1 MMTKRINKAITLLSY
16 IAFYRIIF
24 CISLI
29 SFTKINEYKR
39 MDAIYSSHPFNSPS
53 SQINPLSIYTP
64 NKTHISE
71 ILSEISSFDTSY
83 VYIEYDEDDFD
94 EPPRL
99 GIIAN
104 IVLEDNGCY
113 TIYLYY

>member
-1 MMTKRINKAITLLSY
+1 MTVKRINKAIELLSY
-16 IAFYRIIF
+16 IAFYTIIF

-29 SFTKINEYKR
+29 SFTKMEEYKR

-53 SQINPLSIYTP
+53 SQINPLSIYVP

-71 ILSEISSFDTSY
+71 MLPEISSFDTSY
-83 VYIEYDEDDFD
+83 IYIEYDEDDFG

-99 GIIAN
+99 GTIAN
-104 IVLEDNGCY
+104 IALDDNSHY